1 MMSKKI
7 HYINPKDLLPH
18 PKNEEIYGDVE
29 DVSQDFIDKI
39 EKKGILTPLLITTDN
54 RILSG
59 HRRHKAALILEL
71 ESAPVIYSVA
81 KDETEEIYELIVSN
95 NQREK
100 TNEQKAREWKA
111 LLPIEEELAKRRQ
124 LNQLK
129 QNQDPV
135 QENFPERGSEGQARD
150 KAAEVVGMSGKS
162 AETASKVVE
171 EIDRLKEDG
180 DEKEAE
186 KLSEKLNKSVSG
198 AYREVRERND
208 VEPPKTKDH
217 KPQFNSTNENID
229 WAKWSWNPVTGCLH
243 GCPYCYA
250 RDIANRFY
258 DHGFEPHFY
267 PDRLS
272 APENTKVPNKEGIG
286 WRNVFV
292 CSMGDLFGAWV
303 EQDWID
309 QVMEAVRN
317 NQQWNFLFLTKNPA
331 RLADVWWPENAWVGT
346 TVDCQARVD
355 AAERAFSE
363 MAKKGNKPV
372 VSFISFEPLSEPITI
387 NLEDVD
393 WVIIGGQSKSSQAAA
408 EQPLWDWVEDLHNQ
422 ARYYGCKV
430 YWKPNLKVRPQEY
443 PTE

>member
-1 MMSKKI
+1 MAEFEAFLVQDDLEI
-7 HYINPKDLLPH
+7 HP
-18 PKNEEIYGDVE
+18 
-29 DVSQDFIDKI
+29 
-39 EKKGILTPLLITTDN
+39 
-54 RILSG
+54 
-59 HRRHKAALILEL
+59 AALILPKMSEDEFEEFKEDILGNGLIEPLVLFQGKVLDGRNRYLACKEL
-71 ESAPVIYSVA
+71 GIEVWARNWEGGMDPVDYV
-81 KDETEEIYELIVSN
+81 VSKN
-95 NQREK
+95 
-100 TNEQKAREWKA
+100 
-111 LLPIEEELAKRRQ
+111 IHRRQ
-124 LNQLK
+124 LTPTQRANAAAKALDYYADRAKERQREAGGDRK
-129 QNQDPV
+129 SEEYKESVCQQADKPIDPI
-135 QENFPERGSEGQARD
+135 RA
-150 KAAEVVGMSGKS
+150 
-162 AETASKVVE
+162 T
-171 EIDRLKEDG
+171 
-180 DEKEAE
+180 KEAGE
-186 KLSEKLNKSVSG
+186 KFDVSHDSVNKAKFIQKHG
-198 AYREVRERND
+198 TEEERKQLEEGHTPLKPLEQQVRER
-208 VEPPKTKDH
+208 VKSSSESKH
-217 KPQFNSTNENID
+217 KPQFNQTNENID

-292 CSMGDLFGAWV
+292 CSMGDLFGVWV

-331 RLADVWWPENAWVGT
+331 RLVDVWWPENAWVGT

-363 MAKKGNKPV
+363 MAKKGNKPA

-393 WVIIGGQSKSSQAAA
+393 WIIIGGQSKSSQAAA

-422 ARYYGCKV
+422 ARYYDCKV

-443 PTE
+443 PTEL